1 MKSTGIIRRIDD
13 LGRIVIPKEIRKN
26 LKIKENEVLEVF
38 IENDKI
44 ILKKYS
50 ELDDMNNIIENFAR
64 TLYELTSYNILITNR
79 DKVIMC
85 NENKKYEYINKEIS
99 IDFYNIITNRIPIL
113 SNDLKSIEIINNH
126 SINVNYYIS
135 PIINNGDVLGS
146 IVLFSNKKIDEKSI
160 MYTDI
165 ILKLIINYID

>member
-38 IENDKI
+38 IEDDKI

-64 TLYELTSYNILITNR
+64 ALYELTSYNILITNR

-126 SINVNYYIS
+126 SINANYYIS

-160 MYTDI
+160 MYTDM